1 MASSEAMIDF
11 LVLGGGTAGI
21 VGAKTAA
28 GFGARTVLVEQQRT
42 GGDCLWT
49 GCVPSKTLLSA
60 AAQAKTLRE
69 HTGRE
74 ADFPAIRERI
84 AAAIGTIEPV
94 DTPEALERAGVK
106 VLSGRITF
114 TGPGTA
120 ELDGLPLRFR
130 QALIATGGEPV
141 DPGVPGLD
149 PARTVTSETIWD
161 LPGLPARLAIV
172 GGGPIA
178 CELGQALARLGS
190 DVTMIVRSRILAKEI
205 PEAVDIIRESLRADG
220 VKILENSRITRAT
233 SHPEGVLLE
242 LGDGAAVDAS
252 TVLLATGR
260 IPRTTG
266 LGLEHV
272 GVNTDGRGHVVT
284 DSRMR
289 TSNPRIWAAGDV
301 TAYPHFTHL
310 AGVHASV
317 AASNAVLGFRR
328 RISTAVPRVTYTS
341 PEIAAVTSTDGGE
354 PGMSR
359 TSRTVWHSHLDRAI
373 TEDRTEGFTRLLVDR
388 GGRVTGGTIV
398 GPRAGESLAELSLAV
413 HKKMRTSDIAGA
425 THAYPTYSDGVW
437 NAAVLDVR
445 ERLGSPVTSMAIKV
459 LARIRRLAM
468 DMRRLSSKPGTLPGS
483 GGQH

>member
-1 MASSEAMIDF
+1 MAPTDGIIDF

-28 GFGARTVLVEQQRT
+28 GFGARTVLVERERT

-60 AAQAKTLRE
+60 AAQARTLRMQAGQE
-69 HTGRE
+69 P
-74 ADFPAIRERI
+74 DFAAVRERI
-84 AAAIGTIEPV
+84 ATAIRTIEPV
-94 DTPEALERAGVK
+94 DTPEALERAGVE
-106 VLSGRITF
+106 VLSGRVSF

-120 ELDGLPLRFR
+120 DLDGRPLRFR
-130 QALIATGGEPV
+130 QALIATGGQPAEP
-141 DPGVPGLD
+141 GIPGLD
-149 PARTVTSETIWD
+149 PARTVTSETVWD
-161 LPGLPARLAIV
+161 LASLPDRLAIV

-178 CELGQALARLGS
+178 CELGQAFARLGS

-205 PEAVDIIRESLRADG
+205 PEAVDIVRESLKADG
-220 VKILENSRITRAT
+220 VKILENSSITRAT
-233 SHPEGVLLE
+233 S
-242 LGDGAAVDAS
+242 LGDAVRLQLADGTAVDVS
-252 TVLLATGR
+252 IVLLATGR

-266 LGLEHV
+266 LGLEHM
-272 GVNTDGRGHVVT
+272 GVSLDEHGHVIT

-289 TSNPRIWAAGDV
+289 TSNQLIWAAGDV
-301 TAYPHFTHL
+301 TTHPQFTHL

-317 AASNAVLGFRR
+317 AASNAVLGLRR

-341 PEIAAVTSTDGGE
+341 PEIAAVTSTGSEEDQAGVA
-354 PGMSR
+354 
-359 TSRTVWHSHLDRAI
+359 RTVWHSHLDRAI
-373 TEDRTEGFTRLLVDR
+373 TEDRTDGFTRLLVGR
-388 GGRVTGGTIV
+388 GGRVIGGTIV

-413 HKKMRTSDIAGA
+413 HKKLRTSDIAGA

-445 ERLGSPVTSMAIKV
+445 ERLASPLTGTAIKI
-459 LARIRRLAM
+459 LSRIRRLTI
-468 DMRRLSSKPGTLPGS
+468 DSRRISSMPGTPPGS

>member
-1 MASSEAMIDF
+1 MAPTEGIIDF

-28 GFGARTVLVEQQRT
+28 GFGARTVLVERERT

-60 AAQAKTLRE
+60 AAQARTLRMQAGQE
-69 HTGRE
+69 P
-74 ADFPAIRERI
+74 DFAAVRERI
-84 AAAIGTIEPV
+84 ATAIRTIEPV
-94 DTPEALERAGVK
+94 DTPEALEQAGVK
-106 VLSGRITF
+106 VLSGRVTF

-120 ELDGLPLRFR
+120 DLDGRPLRFR
-130 QALIATGGEPV
+130 QALIATGGQPAEP
-141 DPGVPGLD
+141 GIPGLH
-149 PARTVTSETIWD
+149 PARTVTSETVWD
-161 LPGLPARLAIV
+161 LASLPDRLAIV

-178 CELGQALARLGS
+178 CELGQAFARLGS

-205 PEAVDIIRESLRADG
+205 PEAVDIVRESLKADG
-220 VKILENSRITRAT
+220 VKILENSSITRAT
-233 SHPEGVLLE
+233 SR
-242 LGDGAAVDAS
+242 GDAVRLQLADGTAVDAS

-272 GVNTDGRGHVVT
+272 GVSLDDHGHVIT

-289 TSNPRIWAAGDV
+289 TSNPLIWAAGDV
-301 TAYPHFTHL
+301 TTHPQFTHL

-317 AASNAVLGFRR
+317 AASNAVLGLRR

-341 PEIAAVTSTDGGE
+341 PEIAAVTSTGSAEGQAE
-354 PGMSR
+354 AA
-359 TSRTVWHSHLDRAI
+359 RTVWHSRLDRAI
-373 TEDRTEGFTRLLVDR
+373 TEDRTDGFTRLLVGR
-388 GGRVTGGTIV
+388 GGRVIGGTIV

-413 HKKMRTSDIAGA
+413 HKKLRTSDIAGA

-445 ERLGSPVTSMAIKV
+445 ERLRSPLTGTAIKV
-459 LARIRRLAM
+459 LSRIRRLTI
-468 DMRRLSSKPGTLPGS
+468 DSRRISPKPGTPPGS